1 MQRGLQYSQDTGSLD
16 RMTQSVDD
24 LVRSR
29 LRAIRQHLGWSLD
42 DLAAKTGV
50 GASTISRIETGRRTI
65 SFDVLVPLA
74 RGLDVSVDELIAN
87 DQHDEVVIRPE
98 PHHSPGM
105 TVWTLSRP
113 GSAMQAVKMRFE
125 PNAPDPE
132 PQVHPGH
139 DFMFVLEGTVRLTL
153 GGVDHVVTAGES
165 AEFSTM
171 TPHAVVAVDRPAEVL
186 MIFDRDGAL
195 AHLHE

>member
-1 MQRGLQYSQDTGSLD
+1 
-16 RMTQSVDD
+16 MTQPVDD
-24 LVRSR
+24 LVRSS

-87 DQHDEVVIRPE
+87 DRHDEVVIRPE

-113 GSAMQAVKMRFE
+113 GSAMQAVKMRIE
-125 PNAPDPE
+125 PDAPDPE

-139 DFMFVLEGTVRLTL
+139 DFMFVLDGTVRLTL
-153 GGVDHVVTAGES
+153 GGVDHVVSAGES

-195 AHLHE
+195 AHLHD